1 MSQNVRRF
9 DCPPQAVF
17 DVLADG
23 WLYAAW
29 VVGASRMRAVDP
41 DWPAAGSRLHH
52 SVGAW
57 PLVLDDTTSS
67 RAWAPPER
75 AAFRARGWPI
85 GEADVVIEVRASGG
99 GCLVRI
105 TERPAEGPGRYVP
118 ALIREPLMRIR
129 NRETLRRLSH
139 LAEGR
144 WRVRPHAVATTGA
157 GAT

>member
-29 VVGASRMRAVDP
+29 VVGASRMRAVDA
-41 DWPAAGSRLHH
+41 DWPAEGARLHH

-57 PLVLDDTTSS
+57 PLVLDDVTSS
-67 RAWAPPER
+67 RTWAPPRR

-85 GEADVVIEVRASGG
+85 GEADVVIEARPSGG

-105 TERPAEGPGRYVP
+105 TEEPAEGPGRYVP
-118 ALIREPLMRIR
+118 RVVREPLLRIR
-129 NRETLRRLSH
+129 NRETLRRLAH
-139 LAEGR
+139 MAEGR
-144 WRVRPHAVATTGA
+144 WRARSAEPVAQEPGA
-157 GAT
+157 